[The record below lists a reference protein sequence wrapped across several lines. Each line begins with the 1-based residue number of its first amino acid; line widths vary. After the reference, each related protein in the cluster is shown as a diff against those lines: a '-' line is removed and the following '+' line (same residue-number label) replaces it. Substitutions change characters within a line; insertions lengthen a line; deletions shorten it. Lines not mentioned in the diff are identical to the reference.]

1 MGALLRFFISF
12 FSKTSVGFKN
22 ILKNFGSKTIQGL
35 KNFKIGK
42 KRPKPFST
50 KARRGRLGNWFKRLK
65 NLFENNETETSKN
78 VIIKKTQDNPQDTEN
93 TQETNSYEPLDFEFK
108 PKRYSKHDVLNNIIT
123 RYTREN
129 KHRTHRIQEIERRI
143 EFIFN
148 ELSNKEKANI
158 QSIENGKISDTDIPL
173 IEPEPE
179 ADNFNFFKWLKFKKF
194 RFRRKIRKWKRRV
207 KARIRK
213 ARMERERKRR
223 ERERKKREKE
233 ARRNNSNNSNNKNNS
248 HNSKSNHE
256 ANKKKTLNAKTPSGI
271 DTQNSKPKTIEK
283 NLNNPAFDSLKEGM
297 KPIKE
302 VEDKHRKI
310 AQERE
315 AEYNKK
321 MKGRANEF
329 KKDLATWDDPNAGWW
344 DKTKALGGMAVNGGG
359 AAKDALGKGLGD
371 AWNKGK
377 YFVDVADTLKNK
389 VVSMF
394 ENALT
399 KTKEA
404 FPKMF
409 RFAALGGKAMAKFLK
424 AIPLIGSL
432 LSAILAIFEIGNAK
446 NTLEVR
452 RALFSAIGGSIG
464 SLLGFALGSFLPL
477 IGNLIFGFLGG
488 LLGDWLGEKVA
499 NAMTNE
505 VIDFL
510 PFDLYKSPLSDRM
523 LTIGPEFE
531 AINKFDRGT
540 FNRLIPKVKQASLTG
555 AGLEPEPSVLSEMKK
570 VCQTT
575 LNTAGFPPEFQLA
588 GEGGFGNGEVY
599 ANPEQLDGARIV
611 VERLKVDKDWAGRG
625 FTHGRLQLIGGD
637 NKVIYQAVTTER
649 PVEGATPNQNLRIPA
664 GTYNT
669 HLVCGNNH
677 GVTLRLSN
685 NIVSVDRA
693 ILIHRGYNVS
703 FSAGCIVISQGNPFQ
718 SKATWGN
725 TGDKTI
731 MERTHQEF
739 YQAVWQLLGLNQS
752 NVKANLWK
760 KTKLPVQVFN
770 KFSASSADSTGA
782 KNAKGSEPIVSKPT
796 HTTNRTIENNTTIQ
810 IKPNK

>member
-12 FSKTSVGFKN
+12 FSKTSGGFKN
-22 ILKNFGSKTIQGL
+22 VLKNFGSKTIQGL

-42 KRPKPFST
+42 KRPKPFNA
-50 KARRGRLGNWFKRLK
+50 KARRGRLRKWFKRLK
-65 NLFENNETETSKN
+65 DLFDNNETETSKN
-78 VIIKKTQDNPQDTEN
+78 VIIKKTEDNPQDTEN
-93 TQETNSYEPLDFEFK
+93 IQETNSYEPLEFEFK
-108 PKRYSKHDVLNNIIT
+108 PKRYSKHDVLNNIII

-148 ELSNKEKANI
+148 ELSNREKANI
-158 QSIENGKISDTDIPL
+158 QSIENGKIQDTDIHL
-173 IEPEPE
+173 TEPEPE
-179 ADNFNFFKWLKFKKF
+179 PDNFNFFRWLKFRKF

-223 ERERKKREKE
+223 ERERKKRERE
-233 ARRNNSNNSNNKNNS
+233 ARRNNSNNKNNS
-248 HNSKSNHE
+248 HNSNDRE
-256 ANKKKTLNAKTPSGI
+256 TQNKRKNLNSKTPSGI
-271 DTQNSKPKTIEK
+271 DTQDTKPKTIEK
-283 NLNNPAFDSLKEGM
+283 NLNNPAFDSLKDGM

-302 VEDKHRKI
+302 VEEKHRKI
-310 AQERE
+310 AEQRE

-329 KKDLATWDDPNAGWW
+329 KKDLATWDNPKADWW
-344 DKTKALGGMAVNGGG
+344 DKTKAFGSMGLNSVG
-359 AAKDALGKGLGD
+359 AGWDTLGKGFGD

-377 YFVDVADTLKNK
+377 YFADVADTLKNK

-424 AIPLIGSL
+424 AIPLIGSI
-432 LSAILAIFEIGNAK
+432 LSAILGIFEIGNAK

-531 AINKFDRGT
+531 AINKNDRGT
-540 FNRLIPKVKQASLTG
+540 FNRLKPKIQEAAKSGV
-555 AGLEPEPSVLSEMKK
+555 GLEPEPSVLSELKK

-611 VERLKVDKDWAGRG
+611 VERYKVDTDWKGRG

-669 HLVCGNNH
+669 YLVCGNNH

-685 NIVSVDRA
+685 NIVPLNRA
-693 ILIHRGYNVS
+693 ILIHRGESVS
-703 FSAGCIVISQGNPFQ
+703 WSEGCVVISQGNTFGGLKGLTG
-718 SKATWGN
+718 SKEIAQ
-725 TGDKTI
+725 I
-731 MERTHQEF
+731 THNEF
-739 YQAVWQLLGLNQS
+739 YAAVWQLLGLNQN

-770 KFSASSADSTGA
+770 KFGASSADTTAA

>member
-12 FSKTSVGFKN
+12 FSKTSGGFKN
-22 ILKNFGSKTIQGL
+22 VLKNFGSKTIQGL

-42 KRPKPFST
+42 KRPKPFNA
-50 KARRGRLGNWFKRLK
+50 KARRGRLRKWFKRLK
-65 NLFENNETETSKN
+65 DLFDNNETETSKN
-78 VIIKKTQDNPQDTEN
+78 VIIKKTEDNPQDTEN

-108 PKRYSKHDVLNNIIT
+108 PKRYSKHDVLNNIII

-148 ELSNKEKANI
+148 ELSNREKANI
-158 QSIENGKISDTDIPL
+158 QSIENGKILDTDIPL
-173 IEPEPE
+173 TEPEPE
-179 ADNFNFFKWLKFKKF
+179 PDNFNFFRWLKFKKF

-223 ERERKKREKE
+223 ERERKKRERE
-233 ARRNNSNNSNNKNNS
+233 ARRNNSNNKNNS
-248 HNSKSNHE
+248 HNSNDRE
-256 ANKKKTLNAKTPSGI
+256 TQNKRKNLNSKTPSGI
-271 DTQNSKPKTIEK
+271 DTQDTKPKTIEK
-283 NLNNPAFDSLKEGM
+283 NLNNPAFDSLKDGM

-310 AQERE
+310 AEQRE

-329 KKDLATWDDPNAGWW
+329 KKDLATWDDPNASIRNKG
-344 DKTKALGGMAVNGGG
+344 KAVLGMLWNGGG
-359 AAKDALGKGLGD
+359 AVTDTLGKGFGD
-371 AWNKGK
+371 VWNKGK
-377 YFVDVADTLKNK
+377 YFAEVADTLKNK

-424 AIPLIGSL
+424 AIPLIGSI
-432 LSAILAIFEIGNAK
+432 LSAILGIFEIGNAK

-531 AINKFDRGT
+531 AINANDRGT
-540 FNRLIPKVKQASLTG
+540 FNRLKPKIQEAAKSGV
-555 AGLEPEPSVLSEMKK
+555 GLEPEPSVLSELKK

-611 VERLKVDKDWAGRG
+611 VERYKVDTDWKGRG

-649 PVEGATPNQNLRIPA
+649 PVEGTTPNQNLRIPA

-669 HLVCGNNH
+669 YLVCGNNH

-693 ILIHRGYNVS
+693 ILIHRGESVS
-703 FSAGCIVISQGNPFQ
+703 WTAGCVVISQGNTFGGVKGLTG
-718 SKATWGN
+718 SKEIAQ
-725 TGDKTI
+725 
-731 MERTHQEF
+731 RTHNDF

-770 KFSASSADSTGA
+770 KFGASSADTTAA

>member
-12 FSKTSVGFKN
+12 FSKTSGGFKN

-35 KNFKIGK
+35 KNFRIGK
-42 KRPKPFST
+42 KRPKPFNA
-50 KARRGRLGNWFKRLK
+50 KARRGRLRKWFKRLK
-65 NLFENNETETSKN
+65 DLFNNNETETSKN

-93 TQETNSYEPLDFEFK
+93 IQETNSYEPLDFEFK
-108 PKRYSKHDVLNNIIT
+108 PKRYSKHDVLNNIII

-148 ELSNKEKANI
+148 ELSNREKSNI
-158 QSIENGKISDTDIPL
+158 QSIENGKILDTDIPL
-173 IEPEPE
+173 TEPEPE
-179 ADNFNFFKWLKFKKF
+179 PDNFNFFRWLKFRKF

-223 ERERKKREKE
+223 ERERKKRERE
-233 ARRNNSNNSNNKNNS
+233 ARRNNSNNKNNS
-248 HNSKSNHE
+248 HNSNDRE
-256 ANKKKTLNAKTPSGI
+256 TQNKRKNLNSKTPSGI
-271 DTQNSKPKTIEK
+271 DTQDTKPKTIEK
-283 NLNNPAFDSLKEGM
+283 NLNNPAFDSLKDGM

-310 AQERE
+310 AEERDAQYRKEVE
-315 AEYNKK
+315 AREKIIRENNRIINDPKSSWGDVK
-321 MKGRANEF
+321 
-329 KKDLATWDDPNAGWW
+329 LAQLSNVKNAI
-344 DKTKALGGMAVNGGG
+344 G
-359 AAKDALGKGLGD
+359 AGKDALIKGGGD
-371 AWNKGK
+371 LWNKGK
-377 YFVDVADTLKNK
+377 YFADVADTLKNK

-424 AIPLIGSL
+424 AIPLIGSI
-432 LSAILAIFEIGNAK
+432 LSAILSIFEIGNAK

-464 SLLGFALGSFLPL
+464 GLLGFALGSFLPF

-531 AINKFDRGT
+531 AINAYDRGT
-540 FNRLIPKVKQASLTG
+540 FNRLKPKIQEAAKSGV
-555 AGLEPEPSVLSEMKK
+555 GLEPEPSVLSELKK

-611 VERLKVDKDWAGRG
+611 VERYKVDTDWKGRG

-649 PVEGATPNQNLRIPA
+649 PVEGTTPNQNLRIPA

-669 HLVCGNNH
+669 YLVCGNNH

-693 ILIHRGYNVS
+693 ILIHRGESVS
-703 FSAGCIVISQGNPFQ
+703 WTAGCVVISQGNTFGGVKGLTG
-718 SKATWGN
+718 SKEIAQ
-725 TGDKTI
+725 
-731 MERTHQEF
+731 RTHNDF
-739 YQAVWQLLGLNQS
+739 YQAVWQLLGLNES

-770 KFSASSADSTGA
+770 KFGASSADTTAA

-810 IKPNK
+810 VKPNK

>member
-12 FSKTSVGFKN
+12 FSKTSGGFKN
-22 ILKNFGSKTIQGL
+22 VLKNFGSKTIQGL
-35 KNFKIGK
+35 KNFKIGR
-42 KRPKPFST
+42 KRPKPFNA
-50 KARRGRLGNWFKRLK
+50 KARRGRLRKWFKRLK
-65 NLFENNETETSKN
+65 DLFDNNETETSKN
-78 VIIKKTQDNPQDTEN
+78 VIIKKTEDNPQDTEN

-143 EFIFN
+143 EFIFT
-148 ELSNKEKANI
+148 ELSNREKANI
-158 QSIENGKISDTDIPL
+158 QSIENGKILDTDIPL
-173 IEPEPE
+173 TEPEPE
-179 ADNFNFFKWLKFKKF
+179 PDNFNFFRWLKFKKF

-223 ERERKKREKE
+223 ERERKQREKE
-233 ARRNNSNNSNNKNNS
+233 ARRNNSNNKNNS
-248 HNSKSNHE
+248 HNSNDRE
-256 ANKKKTLNAKTPSGI
+256 TQNKRKNLNSKTPSGI
-271 DTQNSKPKTIEK
+271 DTQDTKPKTIEK

-302 VEDKHRKI
+302 VEEKHRKI
-310 AQERE
+310 AEQRE

-329 KKDLATWDDPNAGWW
+329 KKDLATWDDPNASIRNKG
-344 DKTKALGGMAVNGGG
+344 KAVLGMLWNGGG
-359 AAKDALGKGLGD
+359 AVTDTLGKGFGD

-377 YFVDVADTLKNK
+377 YFADVADTLKNK

-424 AIPLIGSL
+424 AIPLIGSI
-432 LSAILAIFEIGNAK
+432 LSAILGIFEIGNAK

-464 SLLGFALGSFLPL
+464 NLLGFALGSFLPF

-523 LTIGPEFE
+523 LAIGPEFE
-531 AINKFDRGT
+531 AINKNDRGT
-540 FNRLIPKVKQASLTG
+540 FNRLKPKIQEAAKSGV
-555 AGLEPEPSVLSEMKK
+555 GLEPEPSVLSELKK

-611 VERLKVDKDWAGRG
+611 VERYKVDTDWKGRG

-649 PVEGATPNQNLRIPA
+649 PVEGTTPNQNLRIPA

-669 HLVCGNNH
+669 YLVCGNNH

-693 ILIHRGYNVS
+693 ILIHRGESVS
-703 FSAGCIVISQGNPFQ
+703 WTAGCVVISQGNTFGGVKGLTG
-718 SKATWGN
+718 SKEIAQ
-725 TGDKTI
+725 
-731 MERTHQEF
+731 RTHNDF

-770 KFSASSADSTGA
+770 KFGASSADTTAA

>member
-12 FSKTSVGFKN
+12 FSKTSGGFKN
-22 ILKNFGSKTIQGL
+22 VLKNFGSKTIQGL

-42 KRPKPFST
+42 KRPKPFNA
-50 KARRGRLGNWFKRLK
+50 KARRGRLRKWFKRLK
-65 NLFENNETETSKN
+65 DLFDNNETETSKN

-93 TQETNSYEPLDFEFK
+93 IQETNSYEPLDFEFK

-143 EFIFN
+143 EFIFT
-148 ELSNKEKANI
+148 ELSNREKSNI
-158 QSIENGKISDTDIPL
+158 QSIENGKILDTDIHL
-173 IEPEPE
+173 TEPEPE
-179 ADNFNFFKWLKFKKF
+179 PDNFNFFRWLKFKKF

-223 ERERKKREKE
+223 ERERKQRERE
-233 ARRNNSNNSNNKNNS
+233 ARRNNYNNKNNS
-248 HNSKSNHE
+248 HNSNDRE
-256 ANKKKTLNAKTPSGI
+256 TQNKRKNLNSKTPSGI
-271 DTQNSKPKTIEK
+271 DTQDTKPKTIEK

-310 AQERE
+310 AEQRE

-329 KKDLATWDDPNAGWW
+329 KKDLATWDDPNASIRNKG
-344 DKTKALGGMAVNGGG
+344 KAVLGMLWNGGG
-359 AAKDALGKGLGD
+359 AVTDTLGKGFGD

-377 YFVDVADTLKNK
+377 YFADVADTLKNK

-424 AIPLIGSL
+424 AIPLIGSI
-432 LSAILAIFEIGNAK
+432 LSAILGIFEIGNAK

-523 LTIGPEFE
+523 LAIGPEFE
-531 AINKFDRGT
+531 AINKNDRGT
-540 FNRLIPKVKQASLTG
+540 FNRLKPKIQEAAKSGV
-555 AGLEPEPSVLSEMKK
+555 GLEPEPSVLSELKK

-588 GEGGFGNGEVY
+588 GEGGLDQYGQF
-599 ANPEQLDGARIV
+599 ANPEQLDGARVV
-611 VERLKVDKDWAGRG
+611 VERYKVDTDWKGRG

-649 PVEGATPNQNLRIPA
+649 PVEGTARNQNLRMPA
-664 GTYNT
+664 GTFDLT
-669 HLVCGNNH
+669 LVEGPKH
-677 GVTLRLSN
+677 GITLRLSN
-685 NIVSVDRA
+685 NLVPLDRA
-693 ILIHRGYNVS
+693 VLIHRGESVS
-703 FSAGCIVISQGNPFQ
+703 WTEGCVVISQGNTFGGVKGLTG
-718 SKATWGN
+718 SKEIAQ
-725 TGDKTI
+725 
-731 MERTHQEF
+731 RTHNEF
-739 YQAVWQLLGLNQS
+739 YAAVWQLLGLNQS
-752 NVKANLWK
+752 NVRANLWK
-760 KTKLPVQVFN
+760 KTKLPLQIFN
-770 KFSASSADSTGA
+770 KFGASSADTTAA

>member
-12 FSKTSVGFKN
+12 FSKTSGGFKN

-42 KRPKPFST
+42 KRPKPFNA
-50 KARRGRLGNWFKRLK
+50 KARRGRLRKWFKRLK
-65 NLFENNETETSKN
+65 DLFDNNETETSKN

-93 TQETNSYEPLDFEFK
+93 IQETNSYEPLDFEFK

-148 ELSNKEKANI
+148 ELSNREKSNI
-158 QSIENGKISDTDIPL
+158 QSIENGKILDTDIHL
-173 IEPEPE
+173 TEPEPE
-179 ADNFNFFKWLKFKKF
+179 PDNFNFFRWLKFKKF

-223 ERERKKREKE
+223 ERERKQRERE
-233 ARRNNSNNSNNKNNS
+233 ARRNNTNNKNNS
-248 HNSKSNHE
+248 HNSNDRE
-256 ANKKKTLNAKTPSGI
+256 TQNKRKNLHSKTPSGI
-271 DTQNSKPKTIEK
+271 DTQNTKPKTIEK
-283 NLNNPAFDSLKEGM
+283 NLNNPAFDSLKDGM

-302 VEDKHRKI
+302 VEEKHRKI

-329 KKDLATWDDPNAGWW
+329 KKDLATWDDP
-344 DKTKALGGMAVNGGG
+344 KASMSSKGKAVLGMLWNGGG
-359 AAKDALGKGLGD
+359 AVTDTLGKGFGD

-377 YFVDVADTLKNK
+377 YFADVADTLKNK

-424 AIPLIGSL
+424 AIPLIGSI
-432 LSAILAIFEIGNAK
+432 LSAILGIFEIGNAK

-464 SLLGFALGSFLPL
+464 SLLGFALGSFLPY

-531 AINKFDRGT
+531 AINKNDRGT
-540 FNRLIPKVKQASLTG
+540 FNRLKPKIQEAAKSGV
-555 AGLEPEPSVLSEMKK
+555 GLEPEPSVLSELKK

-588 GEGGFGNGEVY
+588 GEGGLDQYGQF
-599 ANPEQLDGARIV
+599 ANPEQLDGARVV
-611 VERLKVDKDWAGRG
+611 VERYKVDTDWKGRG

-649 PVEGATPNQNLRIPA
+649 PVEGTARNQNLRMPA
-664 GTYNT
+664 GTFDLT
-669 HLVCGNNH
+669 LVEGPKH
-677 GVTLRLSN
+677 GITLRLSN
-685 NIVSVDRA
+685 NLVPLDRA
-693 ILIHRGYNVS
+693 VLIHRGESVS
-703 FSAGCIVISQGNPFQ
+703 WTEGCVVISQGNTFGGVKGLTG
-718 SKATWGN
+718 SKEIAQ
-725 TGDKTI
+725 
-731 MERTHQEF
+731 RTHNEF
-739 YQAVWQLLGLNQS
+739 YAAVWQLLGLNQS
-752 NVKANLWK
+752 NVRANLWK
-760 KTKLPVQVFN
+760 KTKLPLQIFN
-770 KFSASSADSTGA
+770 KFGASSADTTAA